1 MVLLLLCSIS
11 GCVIPRNKNHKNEAS
26 LENISFRIYHTFAG
40 DMLVVLM
47 LYCFAMTLLLRTGK
61 KTKTPI
67 IAIGVLIF
75 AFCVEGLQAI
85 DTLEWLGLSDHRWAA
100 IVLGSTFD
108 WWDLLAYSAGTLL
121 ILIIEK
127 TV

>member
-1 MVLLLLCSIS
+1 MKRHWKTYLSGFITLLVLEMCIALFVNDT
-11 GCVIPRNKNHKNEAS
+11 VIRP
-26 LENISFRIYHTFAG
+26 FAG